1 MAKPIVNGIEQD
13 LQDRAKVIRL
23 NILSRLGKEVAS
35 LHGVEVVPTTIILD
49 ANGKLIYQ
57 HAGLPN
63 RKAVVD
69 RIGAA

>member
-1 MAKPIVNGIEQD
+1 MNGIEKD

-35 LHGVEVVPTTIILD
+35 LHGVAVVPTTIVLD
-49 ANGKLIYQ
+49 ASGKLTYR

-63 RKAVVD
+63 RKAVVEKTLS
-69 RIGAA
+69 